1 MDKEEK
7 EKMIFLFKSA
17 SNLLDSVEDSKE
29 NLDKLIE
36 NYDLQNSNL
45 QINNRNLNKSIQEL
59 NNSVTNINE
68 KIQKEVKSKSCA
80 IADTVVNHISTNFKE
95 ANKYANEAT
104 EIYKNAS
111 NSIIYKVF
119 FTSLFSFIFFTGITY
134 FGYTFYLQNSI
145 EILEN
150 KNILL
155 KNITIYVVKDRYL
168 LVKSIDEKL
177 HDWNGGKYIIAV
189 DKSNL
194 GFDK

>member
-36 NYDLQNSNL
+36 NYNLQNNNL
-45 QINNRNLNKSIQEL
+45 QVNNRNLNKSIQEL
-59 NNSVTNINE
+59 NNSVININE
-68 KIQKEVKSKSCA
+68 KIQKEVKSKSYA

-104 EIYKNAS
+104 ELYKNAS

-119 FTSLFSFIFFTGITY
+119 FTSLFSFIFFIGIAY
-134 FGYTFYLQNSI
+134 FGYRFYLQKSI
-145 EILEN
+145 ETLEN

-155 KNITIYVVKDRYL
+155 KNMTMDIANNDRYL
-168 LVKSIDEKL
+168 LVKSVDGNL

-189 DKSNL
+189 DKLNPD
-194 GFDK
+194 FK